1 MGNRA
6 IVRFPDR
13 ETGSGVEVYL
23 HWDADNVVEWLKEA
37 APRMRRGD
45 GSYAAARFIGL
56 CHEKIPG
63 HLSLGVMPLG
73 SCFDGVIF
81 SVDCET
87 GKVKVPSCCG
97 RSFKLKLNCE

>member
-6 IVRFPDR
+6 IVRFPDH

-23 HWDADNVVEWLKEA
+23 HWDADNVVDWLKAA
-37 APRMRRGD
+37 APRMRQGD
-45 GSYAAARFIGL
+45 GSYAAARFIGY
-56 CHEKIPG
+56 CHEQIEG

-81 SVDCET
+81 SVDCQT
-87 GKVKVPSCCG
+87 GKVKVPRGYG
-97 RSFKLKLNCE
+97 RGFTLKLNRN